1 MKISVKKGELKNSLT
16 KAVIVGH
23 FEDNKKL
30 EGAAAVLDKNCD
42 GLINDLIKDGVF
54 QGKLFETGVVN
65 TRDLIKS
72 RRVIIVGLGK
82 REEFNLEKVRGAF
95 SKAARTTRDLNIKD
109 FSASLNLGKTDLPI
123 DKVAESAVEG
133 VLLGL
138 YRFTPFKTV
147 ERDQIKEVN
156 EFVIMETNADS
167 LEIIKSAV
175 KTGEIISRAV
185 NYTRDLVAAPSNEMT
200 PSILADKAKKAA
212 GERPVHVKII
222 NEPAMKKLGMNALLG
237 VARGSNEPPKLIV
250 MEYNGGEK
258 GEQPVVL
265 VGKGITFDSGGI
277 SIKPSDRMD
286 EMKTDMSG
294 GAAVIGTLMASADL
308 KIPVNIVGI
317 IPATEN
323 LPGGK
328 AYKPGDILK
337 SMSGKTIEIM
347 NTDAEGRVVLA
358 DAFEYANKYKPA
370 AMVDMATLTG
380 ACIIALGDLIVG
392 MMGKDEK
399 LKNMI
404 KDASEATGEKVWELP
419 LPEEYDELIK
429 SDAADFKNT
438 GGRAGGAITAALFL
452 SKFVGD
458 YPWVHLDIAGPAWLK
473 KDRPYIN
480 KGASGVGVRLMVELL
495 RNWPQKEKRK

>member
-1 MKISVKKGELKNSLT
+1 MKVKVKKGELRNSQS
-16 KAVIVGH
+16 KAVVVGQ
-23 FEDNKKL
+23 FEGSKNL
-30 EGAAAVLDKNCD
+30 EGSAAVLDKNCD
-42 GLINDLIKDGVF
+42 GLISDLIKDGVF
-54 QGKLFETGVVN
+54 QGKLFETGIVN
-65 TRDLIKS
+65 TRGLIMPDWVV
-72 RRVIIVGLGK
+72 VIGLGK
-82 REEFNLEKVRGAF
+82 KNELNLEKVRGAF
-95 SKAARTTRDLNIKD
+95 SKAARTIRDLNIKD
-109 FSASLNLGKTDLPI
+109 FSASLDSGNTDLPI
-123 DKVAESAVEG
+123 DKVAQSAVEG

-138 YRFTPFKTV
+138 YRFVPFKTI

-156 EFVIMETNADS
+156 EFVIMETKPD
-167 LEIIKSAV
+167 LLKIIKSAA
-175 KTGEIISRAV
+175 KTGEIISDAV
-185 NYTRDLVAAPSNEMT
+185 YYTRDLVAAPSNEMT
-200 PSILADKAKKAA
+200 PSILADKAREAFVK
-212 GERPVHVKII
+212 RPVELKII
-222 NEPAMKKLGMNALLG
+222 SEPAMKKLGMNALLG
-237 VARGSNEPPKLIV
+237 VARGSNEPPKLII
-250 MEYNGGEK
+250 MEYNGGKK
-258 GEQPVVL
+258 GERPVVL

-277 SIKPSDRMD
+277 SIKPADSMD

-308 KIPVNIVGI
+308 RIPFNIVGI

-323 LPGGK
+323 LPGGN

-337 SMSGKTIEIM
+337 SMSGKTIEVL

-358 DAFEYANKYKPA
+358 DAFAYANRYNPA
-370 AMVDMATLTG
+370 AMIDMATLTG

-392 MMGKDEK
+392 MMGTDEG

-404 KDASEATGEKVWELP
+404 RVASEATGEKVWELP
-419 LPEEYDELIK
+419 LWEEYDELIK

-473 KDRPYIN
+473 KDRPYIS

-495 RNWPQKEKRK
+495 RNWTR

>member
-1 MKISVKKGELKNSLT
+1 MKISVKKGELKNNPT
-16 KAVIVGH
+16 KAVVVGH

-30 EGAAAVLDKNCD
+30 EGDAAILDKSCD
-42 GLINDLIKDGVF
+42 GLIGDLIKDGVF
-54 QGKLFETGVVN
+54 QGKLFETGIVN
-65 TRDLIKS
+65 TRGLIRSK
-72 RRVIIVGLGK
+72 RVIVVGLGK
-82 REEFNLEKVRGAF
+82 KDEFNLEKVRGVF
-95 SKAARTTRDLNIKD
+95 SKAARTVRDLNIKD
-109 FSASLNLGKTDLPI
+109 FSASLSLGKTDLPI

-133 VLLGL
+133 VLLGA

-147 ERDQIKEVN
+147 DRDQIKELN
-156 EFVIMETNADS
+156 EFVIMETKTDS
-167 LEIIKSAV
+167 LKVIRSAV
-175 KTGEIISRAV
+175 KTGEIISRAA
-185 NYTRDLVAAPSNEMT
+185 NYTRDLVAMPSNEMT
-200 PSILADKAKKAA
+200 PSILADQAEKMAV
-212 GERPVHVKII
+212 ERPIKVKII

-237 VARGSNEPPKLIV
+237 VAKGSNEPPKLIV
-250 MEYNGGEK
+250 MEYNGGKK

-308 KIPVNIVGI
+308 KIPLNIVGI

-370 AMVDMATLTG
+370 AMIDMATLTG
-380 ACIIALGDLIVG
+380 ACIIALGDLIIG
-392 MMGKDEK
+392 MMGTDER
-399 LKNMI
+399 LKSMI
-404 KDASEATGEKVWELP
+404 RDASDATGEKVWELP
-419 LPEEYDELIK
+419 LWKEYDELIK
-429 SDAADFKNT
+429 SDVADVKNT
-438 GGRAGGAITAALFL
+438 GGRAGGTITAALFL
-452 SKFVGD
+452 SKFVGE

-495 RNWPQKEKRK
+495 RNWPRQNI

>member
-1 MKISVKKGELKNSLT
+1 MKISVKKGELKNSST
-16 KAVIVGH
+16 KAVVVGH

-30 EGAAAVLDKNCD
+30 EGAAATLDKSCD
-42 GLINDLIKDGVF
+42 GLINDLIKDEVF

-65 TRDLIKS
+65 TRGLIKS
-72 RRVIIVGLGK
+72 SRVIIVGLGK

-95 SKAARTTRDLNIKD
+95 SKAARAIRDLNIKD
-109 FSASLNLGKTDLPI
+109 FSASLNLDKTDLPI
-123 DKVAESAVEG
+123 DKVAGSAVEG

-156 EFVIMETNADS
+156 EFVIMETNTDS
-167 LEIIKSAV
+167 LKVIKSAV

-212 GERPVHVKII
+212 GKRPVHVKII
-222 NEPAMKKLGMNALLG
+222 NQPAMKKLGMNALLG

-258 GEQPVVL
+258 GEKPVVL

-277 SIKPSDRMD
+277 SIKPSDSMD

-294 GAAVIGTLMASADL
+294 GAAVIGTIMASADL
-308 KIPVNIVGI
+308 KIPLNIVGI

-370 AMVDMATLTG
+370 AMVDIATLTG

-404 KDASEATGEKVWELP
+404 KDASETTGEKVWELP

-480 KGASGVGVRLMVELL
+480 KGASGVGVRLMVEVL
-495 RNWPQKEKRK
+495 RSWPR

>member
-1 MKISVKKGELKNSLT
+1 MKVRVEKGELKNSPT
-16 KAVIVGH
+16 KAVVVGH
-23 FEDNKKL
+23 FENSKNL
-30 EGAAAVLDKNCD
+30 EGSAAVLDKNCD
-42 GLINDLIKDGVF
+42 GLISDLVKDGVF

-65 TRDLIKS
+65 TRGLIKPDW
-72 RRVIIVGLGK
+72 VVLIGLGK
-82 REEFNLEKVRGAF
+82 KNEVNLEKVRGAF
-95 SKAARTTRDLNIKD
+95 SKAARTIRDLNIKN
-109 FSASLNLGKTDLPI
+109 FSASIDSGNTDWPI
-123 DKVAESAVEG
+123 DKVAQSAVEG

-147 ERDQIKEVN
+147 EGDQIKEVD
-156 EFVIMETNADS
+156 EFVIMETKQDS
-167 LEIIKSAV
+167 LKVIKSAV
-175 KTGEIISRAV
+175 KTGEIISNAV
-185 NYTRDLVAAPSNEMT
+185 CYTRDLVAAPSNEMT
-200 PSILADKAKKAA
+200 PSILADKAKEAA
-212 GERPVHVKII
+212 GKRPVEVKII
-222 NEPAMKKLGMNALLG
+222 NEPDMKKLGMNALLG

-250 MEYNGGEK
+250 MEYNGGKK
-258 GEQPVVL
+258 GESPVVL

-277 SIKPSDRMD
+277 SIKPSDSMD

-308 KIPVNIVGI
+308 KTPVNIVGI

-337 SMSGKTIEIM
+337 SMSGKTIEVL

-358 DAFEYANKYKPA
+358 DAFAYANRYKPA
-370 AMVDMATLTG
+370 AMIDMATLTG

-392 MMGKDEK
+392 MMGTNEG

-404 KDASEATGEKVWELP
+404 RDASEATGEKVWELP
-419 LPEEYDELIK
+419 LWEEYDELIK

-473 KDRPYIN
+473 KDRPYIS

-495 RNWPQKEKRK
+495 RNWPR

>member
-1 MKISVKKGELKNSLT
+1 MKVRVEKGELKNSPT
-16 KAVIVGH
+16 KAVVVGH
-23 FEDNKKL
+23 FEKSKNL
-30 EGAAAVLDKNCD
+30 EGSAAVLDKNCD
-42 GLINDLIKDGVF
+42 GLISNLIKDGIF
-54 QGKLFETGVVN
+54 QGKLFETGIVN
-65 TRDLIKS
+65 TRGLIIS
-72 RRVIIVGLGK
+72 DWVVVIGLGK
-82 REEFNLEKVRGAF
+82 KNEFNLEKVRGAF
-95 SKAARTTRDLNIKD
+95 SKAARTIRDLNIKN
-109 FSASLNLGKTDLPI
+109 FSASLDSGNTDLPI
-123 DKVAESAVEG
+123 DKVAQSAVEG

-147 ERDQIKEVN
+147 ERDQIKEVD
-156 EFVIMETNADS
+156 EFVIMETKQDS
-167 LEIIKSAV
+167 LKVIKSAV
-175 KTGEIISRAV
+175 KTGEIISNAV
-185 NYTRDLVAAPSNEMT
+185 CYTRDLVAAPSNEMT
-200 PSILADKAKKAA
+200 PSILADKAKEAA
-212 GERPVHVKII
+212 GKRPVEVKII

-250 MEYNGGEK
+250 MEYNGGKK
-258 GEQPVVL
+258 GESPVVL

-277 SIKPSDRMD
+277 SIKPSDSMD

-308 KIPVNIVGI
+308 KTPVNIVGI

-337 SMSGKTIEIM
+337 SMSGKTIEVL

-358 DAFEYANKYKPA
+358 DAFAYANRYKPA
-370 AMVDMATLTG
+370 AMIDMATLTG

-392 MMGKDEK
+392 MMGTNEG

-404 KDASEATGEKVWELP
+404 RDASEATGEKVWELP
-419 LPEEYDELIK
+419 LWEEYDELIK

-473 KDRPYIN
+473 KDRPYIS

-495 RNWPQKEKRK
+495 RNWPR